1 MTTQVWGGRWLLAP
15 LLALSASAAEPNAP
29 ARELPGPLADGAVL
43 LPNQW
48 QLRPAGE
55 QVAVGDFPVNL
66 ALHPGGKFAAVLH
79 CGYGPHEVVVLDLAK
94 HTIVSRERVPEAF
107 LLGANGPSSLRKS
120 CENVHPIILCRRL
133 ASSSGKG
140 INRGDDAV
148 GNRGAGAIAHLAG
161 NLTYV

>member
-1 MTTQVWGGRWLLAP
+1 MTTLAWCGRLLLAFLP
-15 LLALSASAAEPNAP
+15 ALAADAAEPNAR

-79 CGYGPHEVVVLDLAK
+79 CGNGQHEVIVIEVPSGRQ
-94 HTIVSRERVPEAF
+94 VSRA
-107 LLGANGPSSLRKS
+107 ADRKS
-120 CENVHPIILCRRL
+120 V
-133 ASSSGKG
+133 
-140 INRGDDAV
+140 V
-148 GNRGAGAIAHLAG
+148 
-161 NLTYV
+161 